1 MTAKDYFHDTVKTA
15 LIKDNWLI
23 THDPLFLDFDNSKI
37 QVDLA
42 GEKLIAA
49 ERGLQ
54 KIAVEVKSFMSPS
67 IVYAFH
73 LALGQCLSYRLA
85 LRDQDPERQ
94 LYLAVPDFI
103 YRDFFRRP
111 FAQSVLKEAQ
121 ISLLVFEPSQEV
133 IVQWIAA
140 PQN

>member
-85 LRDQDPERQ
+85 LRDQDPGRQ
-94 LYLAVPDFI
+94 LYLAVPNFT

-111 FAQSVLKEAQ
+111 FAQSVLEEAQ
-121 ISLLVFEPSQEV
+121 ISLLVFNPSQEV

-140 PQN
+140 RPN

>member
-1 MTAKDYFHDTVKTA
+1 MTAKDYFHDIVKIA
-15 LIKDNWLI
+15 LIKDDWSI

-67 IVYAFH
+67 LVYAFH

-85 LRDQDPERQ
+85 LRDQDPERNF
-94 LYLAVPDFI
+94 YLAIPDFA

-111 FAQSVLKEAQ
+111 FAQSVLNEAK
-121 ISLLVFEPSQEV
+121 ISLLVFDPSQEV

-140 PQN
+140 AQN